1 MEKKNDSETFSNHE
15 KVMEVALTQFHN
27 YISTSQNWYLSNGAS
42 PHVIGFALNLTNTF
56 QNERLGEL
64 C

>member
-1 MEKKNDSETFSNHE
+1 
-15 KVMEVALTQFHN
+15 MEVALTQFHN
-27 YISTSQNWYLSNGAS
+27 YISTSLNWYLSNGAS
-42 PHVIGFALNLTNTF
+42 LHVIGFALNITNKF

>member
-1 MEKKNDSETFSNHE
+1 
-15 KVMEVALTQFHN
+15 MEVALTQFHN

-42 PHVIGFALNLTNTF
+42 LCVIGFALNLTNKF